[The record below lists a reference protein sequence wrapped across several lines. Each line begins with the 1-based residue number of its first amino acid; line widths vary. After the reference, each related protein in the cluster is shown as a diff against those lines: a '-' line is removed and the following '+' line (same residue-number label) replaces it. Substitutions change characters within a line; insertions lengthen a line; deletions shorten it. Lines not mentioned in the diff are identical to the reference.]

1 MACLNFYTVRQWRFI
16 SDNAIR
22 LLDKLSANDR
32 DTFYFD
38 VRKIN
43 WQDYISAYVH
53 GTRKYILKDET
64 SKPDAVVALAR
75 LVSSCTKCL
84 INKLIF
90 IYFFFEFKGSTGCKK
105 ELTQSFYSSWPL
117 LASNCSV

>member
-1 MACLNFYTVRQWRFI
+1 VRFYTKADRAMACLNFYTVRQWRFI

-75 LVSSCTKCL
+75 F
-84 INKLIF
+84 NF
-90 IYFFFEFKGSTGCKK
+90 NFKFN
-105 ELTQSFYSSWPL
+105 QMF
-117 LASNCSV
+117 SN

>member
-1 MACLNFYTVRQWRFI
+1 MRFYKKADRAMACLNFYTVRQWRFI

-22 LLDKLSANDR
+22 LLDKLSADDR

-43 WQDYISAYVH
+43 WRDYISAYVH

-75 LVSSCTKCL
+75 YNANT
-84 INKLIF
+84 
-90 IYFFFEFKGSTGCKK
+90 
-105 ELTQSFYSSWPL
+105 
-117 LASNCSV
+117 